1 MVLVKFGNRNAERGK
16 GRFHLPRQ
24 PFPSTSQ
31 QEDSSWTS
39 GGHEELRYFTDS
51 FQIKPPVGLRPT
63 QEETSW
69 IYQFAQMIRK
79 WYQWGQMSALHQ
91 KSKQPRWKCLVV
103 ACWGSGGTL
112 ALIYNGC
119 MRTPSKMIMCLHYHS
134 WPFACF
140 LFFQV
145 FLSGAFW
152 GETGKENDKNNKGE
166 NHTSFWSK
174 SQKKNAQTRQFH
186 QLSSNYLT
194 ETIQILLWHVQR
206 CKKKNITK
214 NGKIAQ
220 DPRWRFSSKKIN

>member
-1 MVLVKFGNRNAERGK
+1 MQKEGKEDFIYLDSLFLLPPSKKTAAEHLEDTKNCDILRTVFRLNLQSVWDQHRNK
-16 GRFHLPRQ
+16 Q
-24 PFPSTSQ
+24 
-31 QEDSSWTS
+31 
-39 GGHEELRYFTDS
+39 
-51 FQIKPPVGLRPT
+51 VG
-63 QEETSW
+63 SIW
-69 IYQFAQMIRK
+69 HQFAQMIRK

-103 ACWGSGGTL
+103 AWWGSGGTL

-119 MRTPSKMIMCLHYHS
+119 MWTPLKMIMCLHYHS
-134 WPFACF
+134 WPFASF
-140 LFFQV
+140 LFFQM